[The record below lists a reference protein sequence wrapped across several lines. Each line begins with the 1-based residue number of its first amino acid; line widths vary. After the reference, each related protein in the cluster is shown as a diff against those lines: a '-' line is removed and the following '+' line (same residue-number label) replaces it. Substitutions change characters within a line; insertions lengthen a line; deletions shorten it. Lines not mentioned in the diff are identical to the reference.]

1 MKTGGGEPPPAPTS
15 AVIPARPTAL
25 SFSISEEGGGSVPS
39 GRGDIKDKKNKK
51 KSKEQ
56 LEREM
61 KKKSF
66 STAPVESMTFEVIKP
81 KRKERDF

>member
-1 MKTGGGEPPPAPTS
+1 MPT
-15 AVIPARPTAL
+15 
-25 SFSISEEGGGSVPS
+25 
-39 GRGDIKDKKNKK
+39 GRGGIKDKKAKK

-61 KKKSF
+61 KKQP
-66 STAPVESMTFEVIKP
+66 AAAQVESMTFEVVKP

>member
-1 MKTGGGEPPPAPTS
+1 VPT
-15 AVIPARPTAL
+15 
-25 SFSISEEGGGSVPS
+25 
-39 GRGDIKDKKNKK
+39 GRGEIKDKKNKK
-51 KSKEQ
+51 KSREQ

>member
-1 MKTGGGEPPPAPTS
+1 M
-15 AVIPARPTAL
+15 
-25 SFSISEEGGGSVPS
+25 PS

-56 LEREM
+56 QEKEL
-61 KKKSF
+61 KKR
-66 STAPVESMTFEVIKP
+66 STLAPVESMTFEVIKP